1 MGNLFSFVKKIKTS
15 TSILIMAVGSL
26 AVAIGAITLVVDY
39 NMQIGTA
46 DIVKENQHSNL
57 RTATTIFQKAM
68 PGTEIGWNEE
78 NDITSVST
86 WRIPNFRNSNM
97 IDQIAKVTSET
108 AAIYAWDEEA
118 KVFREVTTSI
128 VKPDGT
134 RTATILDKGNAAYAD
149 MLSGKSFMGETT
161 VLDVPY
167 FSTYQPIKDP
177 DGAVI
182 GALYVGVEKA
192 RFLAAQEKTLNMLM
206 IVSAIVFAVVGLLM
220 FLVSRKL
227 MQPVPRLAKIME
239 EVKENPE
246 SAVVPYTDYSN
257 EIGDMARAVEQFRL
271 NGIKISELTEE
282 EKAASKR
289 RHIERTQMMKELQ
302 EEFGRVVG
310 AAISGNFA
318 NRVEAQFADDELNQL
333 AGQVNNLVET
343 VERGLNETGRVL
355 GTLAEADLTQRVNGD
370 YEGAFADLKNDTNA
384 VAEKLSGIVG
394 QLRETSQAL
403 KMATGEILTG
413 ANDLSER
420 TTKQAATIEET
431 SATMEQLSAMV
442 IENAKKAERVSDNA
456 QEVSVAAGESG
467 AVMEQATEAME
478 KITSSSSKIS
488 NIIGMIDDIAFQ
500 TNLLAL
506 NASVEA
512 ARAGEAGKG
521 FAVVAVEVRRLA
533 QSAASASSEVKALI
547 EQSATEVAQGTK
559 LVSSASEKLAAMMDG
574 AKESTTIMHEVATAS
589 REQASSIEEVNT
601 AVRQMDEMTQHNAA
615 LVEETNAAIEQT
627 NNQVNE
633 LDHVVDV
640 FKLADNQ
647 PPPLRQQAPAQ
658 PARPA
663 RATGIK
669 GLQAKVKN
677 AARSYLSAGNTAV
690 DSEWSEF

>member
-1 MGNLFSFVKKIKTS
+1 MRNLFSFTSKIKTS

-26 AVAIGAITLVVDY
+26 AIAIVAIAFAVNY
-39 NMQIGTA
+39 NLNKGTA
-46 DIVKENQHSNL
+46 DIVRENQHANL
-57 RTATTIFQKAM
+57 RVAATIFQKAM
-68 PGTEIGWNEE
+68 PGTKLEWNEG
-78 NDITSVST
+78 DDVTSIET
-86 WRIPNFRNSNM
+86 WRIPNFRNNNL
-97 IDQIAKVTSET
+97 IDQITQVTGE
-108 AAIYAWDEEA
+108 
-118 KVFREVTTSI
+118 
-128 VKPDGT
+128 
-134 RTATILDKGNAAYAD
+134 TATIFAWKEETKDFWRVTTNIVDANGKRAIGTPLGKDNPAYQS
-149 MLSGKSFMGETT
+149 MLNGETF
-161 VLDVPY
+161 VGQANISNVPY
-167 FSTYQPIKDP
+167 YAIYQPVKNP
-177 DGAVI
+177 DGAII
-182 GALYVGVEKA
+182 GVLFVGMEKA
-192 RFLAAQEKTLNMLM
+192 KFLAVQQQTLNMLM
-206 IVSAIVFAVVGLLM
+206 LVSAIVFSVVGLLM
-220 FLVSRKL
+220 FFISRALIK
-227 MQPVPRLAKIME
+227 PIPRLAKIME
-239 EVKENPE
+239 QVKENPQDTT
-246 SAVVPYTDYSN
+246 VPYTDYGN

-271 NGIKISELTEE
+271 NGIKISDLTEE
-282 EKAASKR
+282 EKAASER
-289 RHIERTQMMKELQ
+289 RNAERAQMMKELQ
-302 EEFGRVVG
+302 DEFGRVVG

-318 NRVEAQFADDELNQL
+318 NRVEARFADDELNQL

-343 VERGLNETGRVL
+343 VERGLGETGEVL
-355 GTLAEADLTQRVNGD
+355 SALAEADLSQRIDGE
-370 YEGAFADLKNDTNA
+370 YEGSFADLKNNTNA
-384 VAEKLSGIVG
+384 VAEKLSDIVG
-394 QLRETSQAL
+394 RLRETSQAL

-431 SATMEQLSAMV
+431 SATMEQLSTMV
-442 IENAKKAERVSDNA
+442 LENAKKAEQVSDNA
-456 QEVSVAAGESG
+456 QEVSVAAGQSG

-559 LVSSASEKLAAMMDG
+559 LVSSASEKLAAMMEG
-574 AKESTTIMHEVATAS
+574 AKDNTTIMHEVATAS

-633 LDHVVDV
+633 LDQVVDV
-640 FKLADNQ
+640 FKLDDHKSRPQRSRA
-647 PPPLRQQAPAQ
+647 
-658 PARPA
+658 PARPNNPS
-663 RATGIK
+663 GIK

-677 AARSYLSAGNTAV
+677 AAKSYLNAGNTAI
-690 DSEWSEF
+690 DSDWSQF

>member
-1 MGNLFSFVKKIKTS
+1 MGNLFSFVTKIKTS

-26 AVAIGAITLVVDY
+26 AIAIGAISFVVDY
-39 NMQIGTA
+39 NLKISTA
-46 DIVKENQHSNL
+46 EIVKENQHSNL
-57 RTATTIFQKAM
+57 RTATAIFQKAM
-68 PGTEIGWNEE
+68 PGTKLGWNKED
-78 NDITSVST
+78 DITSIET
-86 WRIPNFRNSNM
+86 WRIPKFRNTNM
-97 IDQIAKVTSET
+97 IDQITKVTGET
-108 AAIYAWDEEA
+108 ASIYAYDEA
-118 KVFREVTTSI
+118 SKVFSEATTSI
-128 VKPDGT
+128 AKPDGT
-134 RTATILDKGNAAYAD
+134 RTALTLDKTDPAYATII
-149 MLSGKSFMGETT
+149 SGKTYMGETT
-161 VLDVPY
+161 ILGVPY
-167 FSTYQPIKDP
+167 FSTYQPIVNP
-177 DGAVI
+177 DGAII
-182 GALYVGVEKA
+182 GILYVGVEKA
-192 RFLAAQEKTLNMLM
+192 RFLAVQQKTLKML
-206 IVSAIVFAVVGLLM
+206 
-220 FLVSRKL
+220 FLVSGIVFGVVGVLIFFISRMLIK
-227 MQPVPRLAKIME
+227 PIPRLARIME

-246 SAVVPYTDYSN
+246 DVVVPYTGYGN

-271 NGIKISELTEE
+271 NGMKISELTEE

-289 RHIERTQMMKELQ
+289 RNAERSKMMKELQ
-302 EEFGRVVG
+302 QEFGRVVG

-343 VERGLNETGRVL
+343 VERGLSETGSVL
-355 GTLAEADLTQRVNGD
+355 ATLAEADLTQRVTGE
-370 YEGAFADLKNDTNA
+370 YEGAFAELQNDTNA

-431 SATMEQLSAMV
+431 SATMEQLSTMV
-442 IENAKKAERVSDNA
+442 LENAKKAEQVSDNA
-456 QEVSVAAGESG
+456 QEVSLAAGQSG

-559 LVSSASEKLAAMMDG
+559 LVSSASEKLAAMMEG
-574 AKESTTIMHEVATAS
+574 AKDNTTIMHEVATAS

-633 LDHVVDV
+633 LDQVVDV
-640 FKLADNQ
+640 FKLAGNQ
-647 PPPLRQQAPAQ
+647 PQATRSQA

-663 RATGIK
+663 RPARPTGIK

-677 AARSYLSAGNTAV
+677 AAKSYLSAGNTAV

>member
-1 MGNLFSFVKKIKTS
+1 MGNPFSFVNKIKTS

-26 AVAIGAITLVVDY
+26 AIAIVAIAFAVNY
-39 NMQIGTA
+39 NLNKGTV
-46 DIVKENQHSNL
+46 DIVRENQHANL
-57 RTATTIFQKAM
+57 RVAATIFQKAM
-68 PGTEIGWNEE
+68 PGTKLGWN
-78 NDITSVST
+78 NDDDVTSIET
-86 WRIPNFRNSNM
+86 WRIPNFRNNNL
-97 IDQIAKVTSET
+97 IDQIAKVTGET
-108 AAIYAWDEEA
+108 ATIFAWKEDTKDFWRA
-118 KVFREVTTSI
+118 TTNI
-128 VKPDGT
+128 VKPDGK
-134 RTATILDKGNAAYAD
+134 RATGTPLGKDNPAYSSVLKGETFVGETNILDMAY
-149 MLSGKSFMGETT
+149 
-161 VLDVPY
+161 Y
-167 FSTYQPIKDP
+167 STYQPIKNP
-177 DGAVI
+177 DGAII
-182 GALYVGVEKA
+182 GILFVGMQKA
-192 RFLAAQEKTLNMLM
+192 KFLSIQDQTLKMLL
-206 IVSAIVFAVVGLLM
+206 IVSGIVFSVVGLLM
-220 FLVSRKL
+220 FLISRKL
-227 MQPVPRLAKIME
+227 IKPIPQLAKIME
-239 EVKENPE
+239 KVKETPQD
-246 SAVVPYTDYSN
+246 AVVPYTNYAN

-271 NGIKISELTEE
+271 NGIKIFELTEE
-282 EKAASKR
+282 EKATSER
-289 RHIERTQMMKELQ
+289 RNSERAQMMKDLQ
-302 EEFGRVVG
+302 QEFGRVVG
-310 AAISGNFA
+310 AAISGNFT
-318 NRVEAQFADDELNQL
+318 NRVEASFADDELNQL

-343 VERGLNETGRVL
+343 VERGLSETGKVL
-355 GTLAEADLTQRVNGD
+355 ATLAEADLTQRVNGE

-384 VAEKLSGIVG
+384 VAEKLSDIVG

-431 SATMEQLSAMV
+431 SATMEQLSTMV
-442 IENAKKAERVSDNA
+442 IENAKKAEQVSDNA

-547 EQSATEVAQGTK
+547 EQSASEVAQGTK

-633 LDHVVDV
+633 LDRVVDV
-640 FKLADNQ
+640 FKLEARQTRPGREQAAGQ
-647 PPPLRQQAPAQ
+647 PVHP
-658 PARPA
+658 
-663 RATGIK
+663 TGIK
-669 GLQAKVKN
+669 GLQARVKN
-677 AARSYLSAGNTAV
+677 ASKSYLSAGNTAV